1 MHYTPAHALGRQVR
15 MSGLTL
21 SKITSSMMITNG
33 DQKVNV
39 GLNLK
44 FEAKSQKVLGYS
56 RKGDSGWEFSNKA
69 IELILEYRSQF
80 PEIVDALDGRRG
92 GEFSSL
98 LVVFS
103 AKEES

>member
-1 MHYTPAHALGRQVR
+1 

-69 IELILEYRSQF
+69 VELIMEYRTQF

-92 GEFSSL
+92 GKF
-98 LVVFS
+98 
-103 AKEES
+103 